1 MTKDDIIKMAQIAG
15 WDMGSDLSDGFGERL
30 QRFASLVEQ
39 ETLTNQ
45 KVWYYKE
52 GMRDE
57 REECAK
63 LVEQMGID
71 GYGTLAAAAM
81 IRKRGER

>member
-1 MTKDDIIKMAQIAG
+1 MNENDLIKLAQIAG
-15 WDMGSDLSDGFGERL
+15 WDMGNDLSDGFGERL

-45 KVWYYKE
+45 KIWYYKE

-57 REECAK
+57 REACAK
-63 LVEQMGID
+63 LVEQAGAD

-81 IRKRGER
+81 IRARGEK